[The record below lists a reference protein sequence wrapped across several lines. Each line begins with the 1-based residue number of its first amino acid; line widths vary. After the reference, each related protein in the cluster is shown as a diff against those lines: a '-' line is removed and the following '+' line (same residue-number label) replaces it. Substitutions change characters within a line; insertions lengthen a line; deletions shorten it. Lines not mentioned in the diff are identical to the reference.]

1 MNNNASNGKPEI
13 TFTFNFRTSMERG
26 LAMLLIPVILL
37 IVIIFSRS
45 FYFLEYF
52 HVIAGSAWT
61 GMDLVMG
68 LFFSFVMR
76 GLSNPERL
84 EVSKRLIPT
93 MLFFMPS
100 IASVTVTAGLYTAG
114 SLHISIFSPYFIA
127 AGIIV
132 LILIIQ
138 GFAIFLPNELR
149 IFLEIIHG
157 GKNVEKIV
165 RLTMLNLKLSLSQ
178 LVFQIA
184 IIVVMDHFATGYAL

>member
-1 MNNNASNGKPEI
+1 MNDNASNVKQAIPYS
-13 TFTFNFRTSMERG
+13 FNFRTSMERG
-26 LAMLLIPVILL
+26 MTMLLIPVILL

-76 GLSNPERL
+76 GLSNSERL

-138 GFAIFLPNELR
+138 GFAIFLPNELM
-149 IFLEIIHG
+149 IFLEIIRG

-184 IIVVMDHFATGYAL
+184 IIVVMAHFATGYAL

>member
-1 MNNNASNGKPEI
+1 MNDNASNVKQAIPYS
-13 TFTFNFRTSMERG
+13 FNFRTSMERG
-26 LAMLLIPVILL
+26 MTMLLIPVILL

-76 GLSNPERL
+76 GLSNSERL

-138 GFAIFLPNELR
+138 GFAIFLPNELM
-149 IFLEIIHG
+149 IFLEIIRG

-184 IIVVMDHFATGYAL
+184 IIVVMAHFATGYPL

>member
-1 MNNNASNGKPEI
+1 MSDDASIAKSVIP
-13 TFTFNFRTSMERG
+13 FSFNFRTSMKRG
-26 LAMLLIPVILL
+26 LAMLLIPVFILV
-37 IVIIFSRS
+37 IIIFSRS

-114 SLHISIFSPYFIA
+114 SMHISIYSPYFIA

-138 GFAIFLPNELR
+138 GFALFLPNELR
-149 IFLEIIHG
+149 IFMEIIHG

-184 IIVVMDHFATGYAL
+184 IIVVMAHFATGYAL

>member
-1 MNNNASNGKPEI
+1 MNNDASNGKPVI
-13 TFTFNFRTSMERG
+13 PFSFNFRTSMERG
-26 LAMLLIPVILL
+26 LALLLIPVILL
-37 IVIIFSRS
+37 VIILLSRS

-52 HVIAGSAWT
+52 HVLAGSAWT

-68 LFFSFVMR
+68 LFFAFVMK
-76 GLSNPERL
+76 GLSNLERL

-114 SLHISIFSPYFIA
+114 SLNISIYSPYFIA
-127 AGIIV
+127 TGIIV

-138 GFAIFLPNELR
+138 GFALFLPNELR

-184 IIVVMDHFATGYAL
+184 IIIVMAHFATGYAL

>member
-1 MNNNASNGKPEI
+1 MNDNASNVKQAIPYS
-13 TFTFNFRTSMERG
+13 FNFRTSMERG
-26 LAMLLIPVILL
+26 MTMLLIPVILL

-76 GLSNPERL
+76 GLSNSERL

-149 IFLEIIHG
+149 IFLEIIRG

-184 IIVVMDHFATGYAL
+184 IIVVMAHFATGYAL